1 MPSLRPVR
9 LAAAASLA
17 IAIVGQTPVAAVLAG
32 AIQTASAP
40 PPTVRSMPSAP
51 SAAAAAAAIGWRLAQ
66 NPEEIAARTI
76 SASAEP
82 HAAVRTPTSAARG
95 ADRPAPAASR
105 SRHEPA
111 KPQRT
116 RAPAAVYRGT
126 NHMWFPALGI
136 SRAVAWF
143 PCSRSTAPGLAVY
156 RWGCAGTNNVY
167 LFAHAYAAF
176 GPLHDAYVSGRLR
189 RGMTVLYADGGGRVH
204 TYAVAWWRLTTP
216 DRGAFAYAAQRRP
229 SLTLQTCVGSR
240 SQYRLIVR
248 LVRDS

>member
-1 MPSLRPVR
+1 MPENL
-9 LAAAASLA
+9 LA
-17 IAIVGQTPVAAVLAG
+17 IDNGTQ
-32 AIQTASAP
+32 S
-40 PPTVRSMPSAP
+40 VRALVFDPRGNLLFKQRIP
-51 SAAAAAAAIGWRLAQ
+51 I
-66 NPEEIAARTI
+66 
-76 SASAEP
+76 EP
-82 HAAVRTPTSAARG
+82 
-95 ADRPAPAASR
+95 
-105 SRHEPA
+105 
-111 KPQRT
+111 
-116 RAPAAVYRGT
+116 YY
-126 NHMWFPALGI
+126 
-136 SRAVAWF
+136 
-143 PCSRSTAPGLAVY
+143 STAPGLAVY